1 MTTTE
6 KTGVLAMTVI
16 VIIILAVVM
25 TSGRAESPLTPQ
37 GANAKIQDA
46 LGQRDASHATPAEDR
61 SLNLTKRELDER
73 FGPDTKRRSA
83 PIPQPKPK
91 PAVDVDPKPAPKPAV
106 DPKSTVREYTIQPND
121 ILGEIAMRELGTS
134 RRWREILELNPKL
147 DPKRMRP
154 GTVIKL
160 PARRRLKP

>member
-25 TSGRAESPLTPQ
+25 TSGRAESPLTPH
-37 GANAKIQDA
+37 GANAKIREA
-46 LGQRDASHATPAEDR
+46 LGDRDAPSAEPAQR
-61 SLNLTKRELDER
+61 SLTVTKDDLNKR
-73 FGPDTKRRSA
+73 FGPASSTKTA
-83 PIPQPKPK
+83 PAPRPKPQPTPK
-91 PAVDVDPKPAPKPAV
+91 PTPKPAV
-106 DPKSTVREYTIQPND
+106 DPTPTVRDYTIQPND

-147 DPKRMRP
+147 DPKRLRP

-160 PARRRLKP
+160 PAMRRLKP